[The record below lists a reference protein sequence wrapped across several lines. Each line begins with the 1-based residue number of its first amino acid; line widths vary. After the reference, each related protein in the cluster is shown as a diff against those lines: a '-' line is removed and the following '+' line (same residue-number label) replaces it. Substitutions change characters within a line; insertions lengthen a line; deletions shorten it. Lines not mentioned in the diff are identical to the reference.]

1 MRYLFLACLPDKA
14 GSFGGA
20 ERSIINLANWIADN
34 TNNEVFL
41 ESVEGTGG
49 VYEISSNVMFHG
61 NIIKNSSSVKI
72 HYKMAINV
80 ARAIKNVKPDIVVG
94 FWIHPLFY
102 AIPYLL
108 GKTIK
113 MVYSARNDPSRN
125 YSFVSRFMRWFVVRY
140 ADGIVF
146 QTNQAMNFF
155 SSKIQKKSI
164 VIPNPTYIKKG
175 EYKLPKVRENK
186 IVTVGRLEL
195 QKNQKML
202 IEAFSKVKSVYPNM
216 RLEIYGEGSQ
226 RQELEKLI
234 RRLNL
239 CDSVFLMGTCKDI
252 FHKICDAKLFV
263 LSSDFEGMPNA
274 LIEAMSLGIPSIST
288 DCPCGGPSML
298 IKDGVNGYLV
308 PVGDANF
315 LAEKIV
321 EFFGMDNDKKKIFS
335 LQCMRLLDTLEY
347 DKIMKMWHQ
356 YITHL

>member
-1 MRYLFLACLPDKA
+1 MSKFKISPRGSSWDELEKQLFTPEEI
-14 GSFGGA
+14 A
-20 ERSIINLANWIADN
+20 ESEVRVAIINEMIKAREENGI
-34 TNNEVFL
+34 TQKQL
-41 ESVEGTGG
+41 EAMSGIKQPVISRMEKGTTDPQLST
-49 VYEISSNVMFHG
+49 VL
-61 NIIKNSSSVKI
+61 KI
-72 HYKMAINV
+72 
-80 ARAIKNVKPDIVVG
+80 
-94 FWIHPLFY
+94 LTS
-102 AIPYLL
+102 L